1 MKPVYPVY
9 IVGAGPGDPELL
21 TVKAQR
27 LLAEADRII
36 WAGSLV
42 NPALRRIA
50 KPEAEWLDS
59 AAMTLE
65 EIIVAIR
72 EGWERGQRVVRLHSG
87 DPSLYGAIGEQMR
100 RLDEA
105 GIPYEL
111 IPGVSSFLAAA
122 AALQLEY
129 TVPEATQTVIITR
142 MAGATPVPDRERLAE
157 LARHRSSIC
166 IFLSIQQIEQVAA
179 ELASVLPPATA
190 VAVVEKA
197 SWPEQRII
205 RGSLADIGAKVKAAG
220 IQKTALVIV
229 GPCLEREGTRSKLY
243 DGEFSHEYRR
253 SRQDG

>member
-1 MKPVYPVY
+1 MKPVY

-21 TVKAQR
+21 TVKAHR
-27 LLAEADRII
+27 LLAEADRVV

-42 NPALRRIA
+42 NPALRQIA

-59 AAMTLE
+59 APMTLE
-65 EIIVAIR
+65 EIIAAIR
-72 EGWERGQRVVRLHSG
+72 EGWERGERVVRLHTG

-100 RLDEA
+100 RLDEL
-105 GIPYEL
+105 GIPYE
-111 IPGVSSFLAAA
+111 IVPGVSSFLAAA

-129 TVPEATQTVIITR
+129 TVPEHTQTVIITR
-142 MAGATPVPDRERLAE
+142 IAGATPVPGRERLAE
-157 LARHRSSIC
+157 LAKHQSSIC
-166 IFLSIQQIEQVAA
+166 IFLSIGQIEQVAA
-179 ELASVLPPATA
+179 ELAGVLPLSTA

-205 RGSLADIGAKVKAAG
+205 RGTLADIATKVKQAG

-229 GPCLEREGTRSKLY
+229 GRCLERNGTRSKLY